1 MTEKFSDVLGY
12 KGKTVFN
19 SVTILGEDKYDNNLL
34 AFEIEP
40 QDSTYTNLYKS
51 KKRYNKAIDN
61 IFLKAYNFAVKKGYE
76 GAYIYLYDD
85 NGSSEN
91 LLTDWSMSQVYKL
104 IK

>member
-1 MTEKFSDVLGY
+1 MNEKLSNILGY

-19 SVTILGEDKYDNNLL
+19 SVTVLGKDRYDNNLL

-51 KKRYNKAIDN
+51 KKRYDKAIDN
-61 IFLKAYNFAVKKGYE
+61 IFLKAYNLAIKEGYK

-85 NGSSEN
+85 NGNSES
-91 LLTDWSMSQVYKL
+91 LLTYWSMKEIYKL
-104 IK
+104 VK